1 MLLCTKPFDVLSQP
15 PKPHFSMFIHTYIST
30 HWYTHIQNH
39 TDILQNCLKI
49 RMFTQ
54 KFKKT
59 CLLFNLIRC
68 LKNNHLHFNV
78 RNSSKAKKTS
88 RKEKNSLMHSVRK
101 LSCLS
106 QFFNPVL
113 CSFFH
118 YSGCFLAFIHL
129 SMDSRR
135 NQWSS
140 KNSISSTTMRGQNY
154 HTWEFIFNTMFSFAT
169 QQTLL
174 FY

>member
-78 RNSSKAKKTS
+78 RNSSKAKKDFKKREKFLDAQCKKIVLFEPIFQPCALLVFPLFWMFS
-88 RKEKNSLMHSVRK
+88 RLYSFINGQQEKSVIKKFHLIHHHAGAK
-101 LSCLS
+101 LSHLR
-106 QFFNPVL
+106 
-113 CSFFH
+113 
-118 YSGCFLAFIHL
+118 IH
-129 SMDSRR
+129 
-135 NQWSS
+135 
-140 KNSISSTTMRGQNY
+140 
-154 HTWEFIFNTMFSFAT
+154 F
-169 QQTLL
+169 
-174 FY
+174 